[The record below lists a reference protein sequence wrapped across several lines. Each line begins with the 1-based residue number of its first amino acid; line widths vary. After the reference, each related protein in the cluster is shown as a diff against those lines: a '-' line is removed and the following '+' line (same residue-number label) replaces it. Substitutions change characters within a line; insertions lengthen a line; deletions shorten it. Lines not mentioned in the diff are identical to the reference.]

1 MHLVDERPFLEADR
15 AGQLRIG
22 VPARARRRP
31 VYPTGQQAACVRCAA
46 AGVDR
51 LGVSREGA
59 GSDPL
64 CQSCWR
70 GRQDRAAAG
79 ERRRL
84 VAVLRERLDVEVPE
98 GCGACGSAHPVPECW
113 LCGWLHLAAARAAQ
127 EAVDAAEAA
136 REAERF
142 ALLAEV
148 TEAEGRVDELAGWVA
163 RLRAAV
169 DGYPAGSGRS
179 RAVELLADLLARDA
193 AARVT
198 MRGRPGALAR
208 VAGVLAVDADWRSGR
223 RAMPGRARSAE
234 LAGCTERAV
243 TAAWSRATGLGWAV
257 RTEAGRRLSLA
268 ERVET
273 GRAQD
278 RACYD
283 LVPLHRGDVA
293 ARAGYVPAALAVL
306 ADLVE
311 HAAALLAA
319 AQEHLDG
326 LRARAGG
333 WVERPEA
340 ARRDELRAAVTAS
353 VERVRG
359 TVRAFIDGDN
369 LFSPHLVSQGEYL
382 SSCSYRGLA
391 FSPPI
396 APPTSGG
403 RQSRRDKGASRSPA
417 RKGRADLGGG
427 GSHSL
432 RRPRPIEGAC
442 APSRRRR
449 ARPGWAWW
457 AYGAAEAL
465 PGQWAWTAKIPLP
478 RRAAILGSRLGPAW
492 NPGGDT
498 AEQARAAAVRGVD
511 DLATFVDH
519 ARPVP
524 VLTDPDNPT
533 GYLARI
539 LDEALTSGEQP
550 PRPAA
555 LAEAHQREQENARRA
570 LVAAQAAAE
579 RARQDAARVD
589 AAAQGSAARAER
601 AGSGAARRAALAAAA
616 AAARGDHAT
625 ARAIATAEQ
634 EWPQVAQPGAGLPP
648 GLER

>member
-1 MHLVDERPFLEADR
+1 MPVVAGRSGCRVHLVDERPLLETDR
-15 AGQLRIG
+15 SGQLRIG
-22 VPARARRRP
+22 VPAQARRRP

-84 VAVLRERLDVEVPE
+84 VAVLRERLDVGVPE

-113 LCGWLHLAAARAAQ
+113 LCGWSHLAAARAAQ

-163 RLRAAV
+163 RLRAVV

-193 AARVT
+193 AARST
-198 MRGRPGALAR
+198 ARGRPGALAR

-243 TAAWSRATGLGWAV
+243 TAAWSRAAGLGWAV

-283 LVPLHRGDVA
+283 LVPLHRGDPA
-293 ARAGYVPAALAVL
+293 GRAGYVPAALAVL

-340 ARRDELRAAVTAS
+340 ARRDELRAAVATS
-353 VERVRG
+353 VERVRAA
-359 TVRAFIDGDN
+359 VRAPIDGGN
-369 LFSPHLVSQGEYL
+369 LFPPHMVSQGEYL

-396 APPTSGG
+396 APLASQG
-403 RQSRRDKGASRSPA
+403 RRSRREKRASRSSTTE
-417 RKGRADLGGG
+417 GRAVRPGCG
-427 GSHSL
+427 GSP
-432 RRPRPIEGAC
+432 RAQRPRPGQAVS
-442 APSRRRR
+442 AGPRARR
-449 ARPGWAWW
+449 ARPQWAGWAYDLARAVQGRWVW
-457 AYGAAEAL
+457 LAGVPRARVAATLGAALGPDWTAEAL
-465 PGQWAWTAKIPLP
+465 DAWV
-478 RRAAILGSRLGPAW
+478 RRARSRPLLVEPRDPLAYLRAVLEDALTGPDA
-492 NPGGDT
+492 PPHPAARHTRHQRVLAAMQAAVQRERRD
-498 AEQARAAAVRGVD
+498 QARAA
-511 DLATFVDH
+511 
-519 ARPVP
+519 
-524 VLTDPDNPT
+524 
-533 GYLARI
+533 
-539 LDEALTSGEQP
+539 EAEQ
-550 PRPAA
+550 
-555 LAEAHQREQENARRA
+555 
-570 LVAAQAAAE
+570 AQAAA
-579 RARQDAARVD
+579 RPGARS
-589 AAAQGSAARAER
+589 AAAE
-601 AGSGAARRAALAAAA
+601 AALAAIRARTPGHLRRADRAA
-616 AAARGDHAT
+616 LLDAPPAGGG
-625 ARAIATAEQ
+625 EC
-634 EWPQVAQPGAGLPP
+634 EWPDVAPPGGGLPP
-648 GLER
+648 APRP

>member
-1 MHLVDERPFLEADR
+1 M
-15 AGQLRIG
+15 
-22 VPARARRRP
+22 
-31 VYPTGQQAACVRCAA
+31 
-46 AGVDR
+46 
-51 LGVSREGA
+51 
-59 GSDPL
+59 
-64 CQSCWR
+64 
-70 GRQDRAAAG
+70 
-79 ERRRL
+79 
-84 VAVLRERLDVEVPE
+84 AVLRERLDVEVPE

-113 LCGWLHLAAARAAQ
+113 LCGWSHLAAARAAQ

-142 ALLAEV
+142 ALLAQI
-148 TEAEGRVDELAGWVA
+148 TEAEGRVDDLAGWVA

-243 TAAWSRATGLGWAV
+243 TAAWSRAAGLGWAA

-311 HAAALLAA
+311 HAGALLAA

-333 WVERPEA
+333 WVERREA
-340 ARRDELRAAVTAS
+340 ARRVEVRAAVTAS
-353 VERVRG
+353 VEWVRG
-359 TVRAFIDGDN
+359 MVRAFIDGGN
-369 LFSPHLVSQGEYL
+369 LFPPHVVSQGEYL

-396 APPTSGG
+396 APAASGG
-403 RQSRRDKGASRSPA
+403 RQSRREGRASRSSTSG
-417 RKGRADLGGG
+417 GRPGWSGCA
-427 GSHSL
+427 GS
-432 RRPRPIEGAC
+432 RRAQRPRPAQTVTAGPRA
-442 APSRRRR
+442 RR
-449 ARPGWAWW
+449 ARPQWTGWAYELARAVQGRW
-457 AYGAAEAL
+457 AWLAGVPLARVAATLGAAL
-465 PGQWAWTAKIPLP
+465 GPDWTAQALDAWV
-478 RRAAILGSRLGPAW
+478 RRARSRPLLVEPRDPLAYLRAVLEDVLTGRDAPPHPAARHTRHQRVLAAMQAAVQ
-492 NPGGDT
+492 PERRD
-498 AEQARAAAVRGVD
+498 QARAAGDERDLAAVR
-511 DLATFVDH
+511 
-519 ARPVP
+519 P
-524 VLTDPDNPT
+524 
-533 GYLARI
+533 
-539 LDEALTSGEQP
+539 GE
-550 PRPAA
+550 RSPAA
-555 LAEAHQREQENARRA
+555 E
-570 LVAAQAAAE
+570 
-579 RARQDAARVD
+579 
-589 AAAQGSAARAER
+589 
-601 AGSGAARRAALAAAA
+601 AALAAIRARTPGHLRRADRAA
-616 AAARGDHAT
+616 LLDGPAT
-625 ARAIATAEQ
+625 GGGECV
-634 EWPQVAQPGAGLPP
+634 WPDVAQPGSGLPHAP
-648 GLER
+648 RP